1 MGGRGARALPD
12 GEAFAVWWRI
22 ERGNAGVSDRPV
34 IYSGQ
39 GLSQRGDK
47 DRFVL
52 PPAFRKA
59 VTEGATSKAGAK
71 PLFYVAKHHKWQCL
85 VGFGETRREGLL
97 AEIDRD
103 YELALKAGQ
112 PFDRDER
119 MFQMFDCHEVG
130 FDPSGRHVLPRH
142 LRDLVAIGDT
152 VFFQGSGLW
161 FTLWAPDVLMAQA
174 GPQWAS
180 AQAACAS
187 LMAEPA
193 GRGRK

>member
-1 MGGRGARALPD
+1 MVPGAICLVPFGGGFNGGD
-12 GEAFAVWWRI
+12 
-22 ERGNAGVSDRPV
+22 AGVSDRPV

-52 PPAFRKA
+52 PPAFRRA
-59 VTEGATSKAGAK
+59 VAESSAGK
-71 PLFYVAKHHKWQCL
+71 SLFYAAKHHKWQCL
-85 VGFGETRREGLL
+85 VGFGEQRREGLL

-103 YELALKAGQ
+103 YALALQAGQ

-142 LRDLVAIGDT
+142 LRDLVTITEA

-161 FTLWAPDVLMAQA
+161 FTLWAPEVLMAQQ

-187 LMAEPA
+187 LLADLGGKP
-193 GRGRK
+193 RK

>member
-1 MGGRGARALPD
+1 M
-12 GEAFAVWWRI
+12 
-22 ERGNAGVSDRPV
+22 SDRPV

-59 VTEGATSKAGAK
+59 VTEGSGTESSANK
-71 PLFYVAKHHKWQCL
+71 PLFYAAKHHKWQCL
-85 VGFGETRREGLL
+85 VGFGESRRDGLL

-103 YELALKAGQ
+103 YELALRAGQ

-142 LRDLVAIGDT
+142 LRDLVSIQDA

-161 FTLWAPDVLMAQA
+161 FTLWAPEVLMAQV

-187 LMAEPA
+187 LMADAA
-193 GRGRK
+193 GKVRK